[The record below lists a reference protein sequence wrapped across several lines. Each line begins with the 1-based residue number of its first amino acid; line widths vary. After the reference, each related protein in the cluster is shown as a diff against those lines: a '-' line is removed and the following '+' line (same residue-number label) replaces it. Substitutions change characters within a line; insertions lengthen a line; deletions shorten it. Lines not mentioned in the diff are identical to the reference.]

1 MTLSPLLSRLW
12 RAVLLG
18 ALIVTGHASF
28 AEDVIEA
35 KAKICATCHGEQGV
49 PMQKAFPVIGGAIA
63 KFRHDLKVFQTFEIH
78 TRLIGWGSKWAVFEQ
93 RFVRKERA
101 EKLGR

>member
-49 PMQKAFPVIGGAIA
+49 PMQKAFPVIWGQNAGYLFLQFARPA
-63 KFRHDLKVFQTFEIH
+63 VLGSTPLAMNSS
-78 TRLIGWGSKWAVFEQ
+78 TIGT
-93 RFVRKERA
+93 
-101 EKLGR
+101 LPI

>member
-35 KAKICATCHGEQGV
+35 KAKICATCHGE
-49 PMQKAFPVIGGAIA
+49 
-63 KFRHDLKVFQTFEIH
+63 
-78 TRLIGWGSKWAVFEQ
+78 
-93 RFVRKERA
+93 
-101 EKLGR
+101 